1 MPKIMAGVKIQMMT
15 NSMIKSM
22 TAIQT
27 VQSKKRIPSI
37 REFLNM
43 DVVLLEKRDSR
54 GKMYRQIM
62 A

>member
-1 MPKIMAGVKIQMMT
+1 MRIMT

-37 REFLNM
+37 REFLNI